1 MSRDDSSA
9 DSQVKDFHLADEADR
24 ERELSALSA
33 DSVDEEQD
41 PAAFDQTFGLRNVD
55 TEVNLRDLTSFPYLR
70 SPDGDVVLNVSVS
83 ERCEC
88 GAPRMWA
95 QSVLFSECLPV
106 RLSSL

>member
-1 MSRDDSSA
+1 M
-9 DSQVKDFHLADEADR
+9 
-24 ERELSALSA
+24 
-33 DSVDEEQD
+33 DEEQD
-41 PAAFDQTFGLRNVD
+41 LAAFDHTFGLRNVD
-55 TEVNLRDLTSFPYLR
+55 KEVNLRELTSFPYLR